1 MVEFGE
7 ATTAMP
13 AKTATTGVNQRAFT
27 PYASRASARLEF
39 DEVNDKVP

>member
-13 AKTATTGVNQRAFT
+13 AKTATTGWSGMPALTNTTRANLKGA
-27 PYASRASARLEF
+27 PSRLKA
-39 DEVNDKVP
+39 